1 MWGSRFDDWLQPDL
15 MAAGRSAQDC
25 LSHLMAL
32 VGIPL
37 AACMHPSCPE
47 CHDTPAPS
55 DGTPLPKCKRKAFR
69 QIQDGLGV
77 TCDLSR
83 AEKGF
88 VDLSPTA
95 GRCEKLIRALRE
107 HETSGRITPSECE
120 QLMGKLTFSV
130 FSPSCLFPRCP
141 SLTLTAKVHLPATL
155 PRKQGTTALPKRPAP
170 PHLGSEQQR
179 ASGPLP
185 SPRGCPP
192 LSSCQWT

>member
-1 MWGSRFDDWLQPDL
+1 VSGIAVWGSRFDDWLQPDL

-47 CHDTPAPS
+47 CHDAPAPS

-77 TCDLSR
+77 TCDLSS

-95 GRCEKLIRALRE
+95 SRNKSTYRHGGPMCASLALLPALFFLLLSEKKVIY
-107 HETSGRITPSECE
+107 
-120 QLMGKLTFSV
+120 
-130 FSPSCLFPRCP
+130 LFPPHECLACP
-141 SLTLTAKVHLPATL
+141 ECPAC
-155 PRKQGTTALPKRPAP
+155 PAHDAP
-170 PHLGSEQQR
+170 PPPPPP
-179 ASGPLP
+179 GP
-185 SPRGCPP
+185 
-192 LSSCQWT
+192 